1 MHKLGVL
8 GGLGPMTT
16 VSFINRVIDFTD
28 AKTDQEHIPM
38 IIEHGTDTPDR
49 TEFILGKSDESPLP
63 MMLKSCHHLEQGG
76 ATVIAIPCVTAHY
89 FYEDLSKGVNIPII
103 NGIGICVD
111 EFKRMGLKN
120 VGLMATAGT
129 VKSGIFEKPLK
140 DAGIGCIVPDEK
152 RQQLVTDLIYNN
164 VKMGMPVE
172 KDKFREAAFYLRSE
186 GAEVILLGCTE
197 LSVIADEWLP
207 EGAFFDMMTELAKE
221 SVRLCGKL
229 KK

>member
-1 MHKLGVL
+1 M
-8 GGLGPMTT
+8 
-16 VSFINRVIDFTD
+16 
-28 AKTDQEHIPM
+28 
-38 IIEHGTDTPDR
+38 
-49 TEFILGKSDESPLP
+49 
-63 MMLKSCHHLEQGG
+63 
-76 ATVIAIPCVTAHY
+76 
-89 FYEDLSKGVNIPII
+89 NIPIL

-111 EFKRMGLKN
+111 EFKRMGVKN

-140 DAGIGCIVPDEK
+140 DVGIGCIVPDEK

-172 KDKFREAAFYLRSE
+172 KDKFIEAASTLRAE

-207 EGAFFDMMTELAKE
+207 EGAFLDMMTELAKE